1 MNKNFSFLS
10 GFPRSGNTL
19 LSSILNQNTDVYV
32 SGLSPVVSYLSDAHN
47 LSLTEQNAQRISS
60 KENNKN
66 YLNSIIS
73 SYYSNIEKK
82 VIIDRNKAWIQ
93 IPNFNLIKQYINKDP
108 KIIFTARSI
117 IDILA
122 SFVSIYK
129 ETDALEQE
137 MFQNNWTYKYN
148 LSLIDNKCDFLMRP
162 GTRID
167 LLLSSLSEL
176 QVSNNFS
183 NIHIVEYED
192 LIKSPTETMEQIY
205 SFLEI
210 KNYNHDFN
218 NIVDVE
224 VNSAE
229 SDALIGLPKNLH
241 KVEKSLKLSKI
252 NPHDIL
258 SEYVINKYSNLEFWR
273 NK

>member
-1 MNKNFSFLS
+1 MSKNFSFLS

-19 LSSILNQNTDVYV
+19 LSSILNQNADVYV
-32 SGLSPVVSYLSDAHN
+32 SSLSPVVGYLWDAHN
-47 LSLTEQNAQRISS
+47 LSLSEQNARRISS
-60 KENNKN
+60 QENNKN
-66 YLNSIIS
+66 YLNSIIG
-73 SYYSNIEKK
+73 SYYSNVEKN

-93 IPNFNLIKQYINKDP
+93 VPNFNLIKEYISTDP

-122 SFVSIYK
+122 SLVSIYK

-137 MFQNNWTYKYN
+137 MIHSNWTYKHN

-162 GTRID
+162 GTGID
-167 LLLSSLSEL
+167 VLLSSLSEL
-176 QVSNNFS
+176 QISNNFS

-192 LIKSPTETMEQIY
+192 LINNPTETMENIY

-210 KNYNHDFN
+210 ENYNHDFN
-218 NIVDVE
+218 NIVDIE
-224 VNSAE
+224 INSVE
-229 SDALIGLPKNLH
+229 SDALIGLPKDLH